1 MLCRL
6 VWGTVTMNTYVALTL
21 TAGLSTSP
29 TLLQRTSPQL
39 QQELAEQLSLPFIPC
54 NELLLQ
60 VDNKAKHPSSSP
72 SQKIL
77 FPTPEAHICRLPSA
91 ATNKYPLP
99 RPSAA
104 IEPSRVL
111 LLYSLQKCHGA
122 SEPFACRMIS
132 CCQIFKYAREKK
144 REKY

>member
-1 MLCRL
+1 MK
-6 VWGTVTMNTYVALTL
+6 TYVALAL
-21 TAGLSTSP
+21 NAGLSTSP

-77 FPTPEAHICRLPSA
+77 FATPKLTSAGSRRLLLTSSP
-91 ATNKYPLP
+91 YP

-104 IEPSRVL
+104 IERAFPRVIIVQFTKVSRGEQAVCL
-111 LLYSLQKCHGA
+111 SDD
-122 SEPFACRMIS
+122 
-132 CCQIFKYAREKK
+132 
-144 REKY
+144 